1 MSFLQFQELP
11 PFVSLLPVLGLQF
24 GYREGCLDGLLRQQ
38 ILVAIQSPEEQLG
51 ASLLLFLTTIYLTN
65 LQMINQLPQAH
76 FAEIPCCFSTASWFI
91 LCQDS
96 WSYTACLL
104 PHVVTI
110 TPSFICAIQPQ
121 LWNYHWIVQAQFS
134 TWVSASHIKHKLL
147 RNCVTGTSCQIQLP
161 LCRCWGSRTMTS
173 PSCLPART
181 LIILAVFK
189 IKLW

>member
-96 WSYTACLL
+96 
-104 PHVVTI
+104 
-110 TPSFICAIQPQ
+110 
-121 LWNYHWIVQAQFS
+121 
-134 TWVSASHIKHKLL
+134 
-147 RNCVTGTSCQIQLP
+147 
-161 LCRCWGSRTMTS
+161 
-173 PSCLPART
+173 
-181 LIILAVFK
+181 
-189 IKLW
+189 